1 MPYSNLQI
9 AIVASAPIACIV
21 IGLFV
26 LFKNPRN
33 PLNRYFTYFNMT
45 LALWNIGDFFALYLR
60 DHHSLALGAYRVSSI
75 GGVLFSVFCVR
86 FYSTL
91 AGHITPPKLARW
103 TINIAAPLLTILVL
117 SPLVILDIRYE
128 EKGFSEVP
136 GSGYIFF
143 ALFILS
149 GLLYGLYQLI
159 KTYRHVDAAKRIQI
173 QYVLSAFAFI
183 CLGVLTYS
191 IWSILSVTDGLPLYF
206 LYYLFEI
213 GYSLIMAYA
222 IIQHGALDIR
232 TVIHKTALWLLTS
245 SAAVLPAALAFW
257 FLRHWLIEHPAV
269 EISLIV
275 VFSLALLIYARHVQP
290 RIDHLFQ
297 RRKYDMQ
304 KILQGMVKE
313 LVQLKDLPDLTQKIA
328 STIRDALYVSRSSI
342 LLWGE
347 TKGTYS
353 VIGENIN
360 VDPASHDSFLN
371 WMKKENRVIEWIEI
385 EADPRH
391 DGIREPAR
399 RYFEAFGA
407 KLALPLLH
415 DGSLIGVIHLGEKD
429 TLKSFTS
436 SDIAFLADLR
446 AEASIALS
454 NSLLYENVQQM
465 TRTLGR
471 WAKDLEKKVAER
483 TEELTD
489 SKAELERSYQKLQEL
504 DRLKTTFFANISHEL
519 RTPLT
524 LILAPLESWVKTKEE
539 TDPSRGPNWGPQR
552 PSWEQAEIMYQNGLR
567 LLKLINNLLDLAKI
581 DAGKMRLSYSKT
593 DFVPFAKG
601 IIASIS
607 PLAEKKGIT
616 LSFTCTC
623 REMMKLSGNGENGD
637 GCLFN
642 GFYFDR
648 DKIEKVLLNLIFNAI
663 KFTDSGGKVVVSCE
677 RQDDQVRVKVSDTG
691 IGIAKE
697 NLHLLFSR
705 FTQVDSASNRRYEGT
720 GIGLALAK
728 ELVELHKGEIGVE
741 SEPGKG
747 TTIAF
752 TLPYL
757 ENPICLPEEAEE
769 RGGDGKEDWTRSL
782 HRTAEYSLSGIAE
795 KNRASEKE
803 EAPSRRTGPKILIVE
818 DNPDMLRFL
827 TMELQGDYEV
837 VTAQNGQEGIEK
849 AKGEFPALILSDV
862 MMPIKDGY
870 QLCREVKEG
879 QTTKQIPVILMSAKA
894 DLSKKI
900 EGLEQGADDYL
911 AKPFSFDELR
921 ARIKS
926 LLQQRG
932 LESQLV
938 HSEKMAA
945 VGLLVGGLAH
955 EINNP
960 VTFAKV
966 SLENLRGA
974 IGSAEKLIR
983 EGVEINQIEINRQKG
998 KIDRAL
1004 SIIGTALDR
1013 TQTIIS
1019 DLKAFIRKDDLH
1031 FRPTDLHEG
1040 LDSTLNLMQHD
1051 FKERIEIVK
1060 EYGEI
1065 GPVEAVGGQINQVFM
1080 NLLQN
1085 AAHAIPGK
1093 GEIRIKTWR
1102 ENSVNHESSN
1112 GKNEGPEPA
1121 QEWVKVSIKDSGVGI
1136 PSEHL
1141 KRIFEPFYTTKE
1153 VGKGTGLGLSVSD
1166 RIIQNHGGKISVTSR
1181 PGEGTEFIL
1190 TLPALKIK
1198 QTVPTPMEAVRD

>member
-1 MPYSNLQI
+1 MQYLLGSFTMICL
-9 AIVASAPIACIV
+9 AVLVYVAASIKSLGSI
-21 IGLFV
+21 ISSLS
-26 LFKNPRN
+26 
-33 PLNRYFTYFNMT
+33 
-45 LALWNIGDFFALYLR
+45 IQLYLI
-60 DHHSLALGAYRVSSI
+60 Y
-75 GGVLFSVFCVR
+75 
-86 FYSTL
+86 Y
-91 AGHITPPKLARW
+91 
-103 TINIAAPLLTILVL
+103 PL
-117 SPLVILDIRYE
+117 
-128 EKGFSEVP
+128 
-136 GSGYIFF
+136 
-143 ALFILS
+143 
-149 GLLYGLYQLI
+149 
-159 KTYRHVDAAKRIQI
+159 
-173 QYVLSAFAFI
+173 
-183 CLGVLTYS
+183 
-191 IWSILSVTDGLPLYF
+191 
-206 LYYLFEI
+206 EI
-213 GYSLIMAYA
+213 GYAITMAYA
-222 IIQHGALDIR
+222 IIYHGALDIR
-232 TVIHKTALWLLTS
+232 TVIHKTLLWLLTS
-245 SAAVLPAALAFW
+245 SAAVLPAALSFW

-275 VFSLALLIYARHVQP
+275 AFSLGLLVYARHVQP

-328 STIRDALYVSRSSI
+328 STIHEALYVSRSSI
-342 LLWGE
+342 LLWE
-347 TKGTYS
+347 EKKGTYS
-353 VIGENIN
+353 VIGEKVN

-371 WMKKENRVIEWIEI
+371 WMKKENRVIDRAEI

-391 DGIREPAR
+391 DSVREPAR

-446 AEASIALS
+446 MEASIALS

-489 SKAELERSYQKLQEL
+489 SKAELERSYQKLQEV
-504 DRLKTTFFANISHEL
+504 DRLKTDFFANISHEL

-539 TDPSRGPNWGPQR
+539 TDPSRGPNGDPQR
-552 PSWEQAEIMYQNGLR
+552 PNSEQAGIMYQNGLR

-593 DFVPFAKG
+593 DFVPFARG

-607 PLAEKKGIT
+607 SLAEKKGIT

-623 REMMKLSGNGENGD
+623 REMMKLSGDGEGGD
-637 GCLFN
+637 RCLFN

-663 KFTDSGGKVVVSCE
+663 KFTDSGGKVTVSCE
-677 RQDDQVRVKVSDTG
+677 RQDDQVQVKVSDTG

-757 ENPICLPEEAEE
+757 ENPICLPEEP
-769 RGGDGKEDWTRSL
+769 GGDGKEDWTRSL

-803 EAPSRRTGPKILIVE
+803 AAPSRRTGPKILIVE

-911 AKPFSFDELR
+911 AKPFSFEELR
-921 ARIKS
+921 ARVKS

-983 EGVEINQIEINRQKG
+983 EGVEINQTEINRQKG

-1102 ENSVNHESSN
+1102 ENSVHHELSN
-1112 GKNEGPEPA
+1112 GKSEGAEPVR
-1121 QEWVKVSIKDSGVGI
+1121 EWVKVSIKDSGVGI
-1136 PSEHL
+1136 PSEQL

-1166 RIIQNHGGKISVTSR
+1166 RIIQNHGGKIAVTSR